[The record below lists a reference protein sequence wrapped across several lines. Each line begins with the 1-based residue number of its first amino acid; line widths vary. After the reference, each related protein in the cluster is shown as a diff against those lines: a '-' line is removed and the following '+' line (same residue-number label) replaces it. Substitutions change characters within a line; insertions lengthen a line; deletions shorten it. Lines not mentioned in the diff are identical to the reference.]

1 MYFISCHFGQKNPN
15 QRENGFDWVLGPP
28 CYDPHVT
35 TVFVGLHWALNGGG
49 WFCHIMV
56 HLTWL
61 GVCNTQPK
69 PAHSAKKYV
78 TLLRAREEKVEEA
91 SPPVEVKQV
100 EQEQRWSRGSRYL
113 ETNQRCQ
120 VLSAVLCISNQQ
132 SMAEILHSWLLSMV
146 FFLRR
151 FGLSVNHGLSPPGG
165 VRPCGEPT
173 RSRVRHIL
181 RESLAL
187 CKTFGLPTFHPVTG
201 TR

>member
-120 VLSAVLCISNQQ
+120 VLSAVL
-132 SMAEILHSWLLSMV
+132 LHLKPAKYGRDFAQLVAFHGLLSPA
-146 FFLRR
+146 LW
-151 FGLSVNHGLSPPGG
+151 SQCEPWI
-165 VRPCGEPT
+165 EPT
-173 RSRVRHIL
+173 RRSETMR
-181 RESLAL
+181 
-187 CKTFGLPTFHPVTG
+187 
-201 TR
+201 